1 MDSNNRADEVRKTHC
16 GCERCQRST
25 DEAREDREAREAK
38 ERSLADGAATPAN
51 TDALAKE
58 IGEFESK
65 TAVTVVRKGEKFEYS
80 ISYDG
85 KDKVLATTD
94 ATTKGLE
101 EAEKKMTDLVL
112 EKMKELEKT
121 FNVKFSKEGDDVV
134 KQWVEKADCSWER
147 GVMVKARNPNMIE
160 IYGIQAA
167 LYRCQPSDIAVNK
180 NGVKFHFLET
190 NYYKD
195 QPVLAYFTSA
205 DKDGNPSVFFEPGAN
220 KKKPATERDSA
231 RFGRDHLFSVEAL
244 TTHELSHN
252 HQAKTGWY
260 TPAEKEKLAK
270 SIGWMPVVDKDGATD
285 FIMKGKSGEYY
296 RYGKDHCKDS
306 KVWVKCDS
314 NGDPLD
320 EKGAKAGSYKA
331 AKHLK
336 RTDVSESALVK
347 PLTYYFPSPLEMYAE
362 GLMLYRLGG
371 KDREQLLKE
380 SPALH
385 EAAKKGDQVEIDAR
399 YGSNESGAARYIRGA
414 DGLLKDNT
422 EAERKA
428 VKEYEEKILNESKDK
443 QQKSKD
449 GVGKSKSPESLMSFL
464 PWHGLNENLLGQRI
478 NAAARAMRSDF
489 VPDLLLV

>member
-1 MDSNNRADEVRKTHC
+1 MDSTVRADEMRKSTC
-16 GCERCQRST
+16 GCERCQRSV
-25 DEAREDREAREAK
+25 DDARENKDSR
-38 ERSLADGAATPAN
+38 DAAELRLSDSSKAGNEEP
-51 TDALAKE
+51 LAKE
-58 IGEFESK
+58 ISEFETK
-65 TAVTVVRKGEKFEYS
+65 TAVTVTRKGEKFEYS

-85 KDKVLATTD
+85 KDKILATTD

-101 EAEKKMTDLVL
+101 EADKKLTEQVL

-121 FNVKFSKEGDDVV
+121 FSVTFSKAGDDVV
-134 KQWVEKADCSWER
+134 KQWIEKADCSWER
-147 GVMVKARNPNMIE
+147 GEMIKARNPNMIE
-160 IYGIQAA
+160 IHGIQAA
-167 LYRCQPSDIAVNK
+167 LYRCQPSDITVNK
-180 NGVKFHFLET
+180 TGVKFHFLET

-220 KKKPATERDSA
+220 KSKPATERDSA
-231 RFGRDHLFSVEAL
+231 RFKRDHLMSVEAL

-270 SIGWMPVVDKDGATD
+270 SIGWVPIIDKNGATD
-285 FIMKGKSGEYY
+285 YIMKGKSGEFF

-320 EKGAKAGSYKA
+320 DKGEKAGSFKA
-331 AKHLK
+331 AKQLK
-336 RTDVSESALVK
+336 RTDVSENALVK

-362 GLMLYRLGG
+362 GLMMYRLGG

-399 YGSNESGAARYIRGA
+399 YGSDSGGAARYIRNA
-414 DGLLKDNT
+414 DGMLKENT
-422 EAERKA
+422 EAERKL
-428 VKEYEEKILNESKDK
+428 VKEFEEKILTEAKEQTEKQKEQSK
-443 QQKSKD
+443 QKEPGKD
-449 GVGKSKSPESLMSFL
+449 NGKAKSPENLMSMI
-464 PWHGLNENLLGQRI
+464 PWHRENNQVWNIGLAQLL
-478 NAAARAMRSDF
+478 A
-489 VPDLLLV
+489 